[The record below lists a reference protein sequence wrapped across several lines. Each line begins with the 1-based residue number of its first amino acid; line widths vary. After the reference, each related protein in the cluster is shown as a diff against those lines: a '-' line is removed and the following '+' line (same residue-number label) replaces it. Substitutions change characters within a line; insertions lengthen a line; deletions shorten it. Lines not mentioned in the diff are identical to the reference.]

1 MGNSYNKPESICET
15 LDNISSNYILSM
27 DYRAL
32 SHMSDEEYCNKFTL
46 ITQDLLDTKF
56 NKLDIKYLTIRIK
69 KGHKPLIDI
78 FNNQDNDI
86 QTYETVTN
94 KDEVYY
100 SDDIT
105 NDNKKQMCLNISQFY
120 IKIGHL
126 FAAIVTALDP
136 VYMVDGK
143 PYPFNTPKNKLP
155 EHSVLTISETGIC
168 HKKIMALQF
177 GYVSESKLNP
187 RFCNIHSKY
196 SSIYN
201 YNGIPELETLY
212 YDKIDVNGKP
222 YMSETTRNQ
231 YTADLQLLY
240 SQFTPKSSSNSTTET
255 TSSDTPTTLEIN
267 NFKDISLK
275 EYHNNIN
282 CNDNTFNT
290 PITKS
295 EKDNV
300 LFIDYAD
307 NLKDMLSFSKKKEQF
322 FLSVINEI
330 FIKSSSDK
338 SIIINPDLT
347 DNRLNQLINEVRNNL
362 LEYYIKIDE
371 YFNNGIDIYTAIVLY
386 RKLHKQLDNMNEMNS
401 NVPENSNEYD
411 NLTTPPYTIPN
422 SPDQY
427 DYDNEHI
434 VGDDEDRH
442 TSTEEEEKQEDED
455 KQYETESPPPPPQ
468 NTDYEKDNYNSPYKP
483 LFNTPTPSPNENKIS
498 SVNPEESTQEDDY
511 NAEPPEQELEEYDEN
526 GEDNEY
532 KPEENG
538 EDNEYKPEEN
548 GEDNEYNPEE
558 NGEDNEYEP
567 EEDEEESDELPV
579 ENIQQQPVEPI
590 QQQPV
595 EPIQQQQPVLQPII
609 LQPQPIIINPQQ
621 QQPPQPIEEP
631 HQPQQQQQA
640 PQQIEQP
647 QQPQQQQQAPQQIEQ
662 PQQQPQPIEPQQQ
675 QQQPQPIEQ
684 QQQQQ
689 QQI

>member
-307 NLKDMLSFSKKKEQF
+307 NLKDMLTFSKKKEQF

-330 FIKSSSDK
+330 FINSSSDK

-386 RKLHKQLDNMNEMNS
+386 RKLHKQLDNMNEINS

-427 DYDNEHI
+427 DYDEHEHI

-442 TSTEEEEKQEDED
+442 TSTEEEEHEDEDED
-455 KQYETESPPPPPQ
+455 KQYETESPPPQ

-511 NAEPPEQELEEYDEN
+511 NTEPPEQELEEYDEN

-538 EDNEYKPEEN
+538 EN
-548 GEDNEYNPEE
+548 NEYNPEE
-558 NGEDNEYEP
+558 NGEDTEYEP
-567 EEDEEESDELPV
+567 EEDEEKSDELPV
-579 ENIQQQPVEPI
+579 ENIQQPPIEQP

-609 LQPQPIIINPQQ
+609 VQPQPIIINPQQ
-621 QQPPQPIEEP
+621 QQQPQPIEEP
-631 HQPQQQQQA
+631 Q
-640 PQQIEQP
+640 QP
-647 QQPQQQQQAPQQIEQ
+647 QQPQQPQPIEQ
-662 PQQQPQPIEPQQQ
+662 PQQQQQQPQPIEPQQQ
-675 QQQPQPIEQ
+675 QQI
-684 QQQQQ
+684 
-689 QQI
+689 